1 MIHLDGNEGVT
12 DDTIH
17 FLAERIKGKMQ
28 RVPATIHPPKK
39 QKQQQKEE
47 IAQSS
52 HQQDIMELL
61 RGKKK
66 KQENTQNLSWQE
78 LHAGLKLRNIVHSKR
93 MNELDL
99 RGGLRASKLVI

>member
-1 MIHLDGNEGVT
+1 
-12 DDTIH
+12 
-17 FLAERIKGKMQ
+17 
-28 RVPATIHPPKK
+28 
-39 QKQQQKEE
+39 
-47 IAQSS
+47 
-52 HQQDIMELL
+52 MELL

-99 RGGLRASKLVI
+99 RGGYKSQKLVIQRHLGFKSLIPGAAQWKLYTDSKHECWHCSQHILTLFIWTPRIGQLSAIKDQEVI